1 MAATSG
7 ANHSSAL
14 SRPGPSSAA
23 EPRALAASVSSR
35 YRCTLRST
43 ALRSMSSWRSQR
55 SRTASCAAVRPPPS
69 PSSSRYSL
77 DPGRHVSR
85 PASARRPC
93 VNGTHILAATPCRS
107 AATAR
112 LNRDRPA
119 KVRTQGTRA
128 WRSSARPAR
137 PRTAF
142 ACRCEL
148 SPGAPDQVPALPGGV
163 APGRG
168 ARGRAGRAPHGRVV
182 RVRQQ
187 VGRRAAAR
195 RVVLRADLVVQQR
208 QLRHQLVV
216 RGQLRRQPLLPAA
229 APARAQP
236 APSAGAS
243 AARARAGVC
252 QSRRRRRRR
261 RCRALA
267 AAGATRVARWRAARA
282 GRAHPAVSGGSSSSG
297 RCAGCALKGPANCG
311 HARPAG
317 APAAAAA
324 PQPHLPQRA
333 AAARASSRVPSRPK
347 ASRSIDSG
355 APTSRPAPAPAA
367 HQSLPFYFGEQRL
380 RPAASALTLCAR
392 HHNRPAL
399 LRERSADRATRVGTA
414 PAGTGAAV
422 MLKLRS

>member
-1 MAATSG
+1 MRRHHAS
-7 ANHSSAL
+7 HW
-14 SRPGPSSAA
+14 
-23 EPRALAASVSSR
+23 PRA
-35 YRCTLRST
+35 
-43 ALRSMSSWRSQR
+43 
-55 SRTASCAAVRPPPS
+55 AAV
-69 PSSSRYSL
+69 SRLESRCGPCARGC
-77 DPGRHVSR
+77 PGL
-85 PASARRPC
+85 P
-93 VNGTHILAATPCRS
+93 
-107 AATAR
+107 
-112 LNRDRPA
+112 
-119 KVRTQGTRA
+119 
-128 WRSSARPAR
+128 RSSARATRPAAASQAGARGVRARRAR
-137 PRTAF
+137 PGAARPGSAK
-142 ACRCEL
+142 
-148 SPGAPDQVPALPGGV
+148 PGAG
-163 APGRG
+163 
-168 ARGRAGRAPHGRVV
+168 GRAGRAPHGRVV

-187 VGRRAAAR
+187 VGRRAAAW

-297 RCAGCALKGPANCG
+297 RCAGCALRGRANCG